1 MAPIVPIAGGLIIRG
16 TASLVARAAGAG
28 LARAAGAAAAGR
40 LGSITVGTV
49 GGNFLTDWLKK
60 FADWIGG
67 VFTQEDEAAKP
78 TPVHEAQFATLDIR
92 ADPVEIQGL
101 FGVSYPLNVGVINTR
116 QNTPIPPPANQPQ
129 TQTKVEVVGAKAV
142 GFWAVHIEVTEFD
155 EKILNSWKHPLQR
168 RNFGFITFCRG
179 GVAIQD
185 SPIHYANQIISI
197 PITRALAEGCGGAE
211 ISSVAVDYVC
221 GNLAEGVKATISF
234 LPIWDVFSYDYV
246 KQAQPP

>member
-28 LARAAGAAAAGR
+28 LARATSAAAAGR

-60 FADWIGG
+60 IADWMGG

-92 ADPVEIQGL
+92 ADPTEVEGL
-101 FGVSYPLNVGVINTR
+101 FGIGYPLDNGVINTR
-116 QNTPIPPPANQPQ
+116 TNTPVPRAQGQPQ
-129 TQTKVEVVGAKAV
+129 NKTNVEVVGAKAV
-142 GFWAVHIEVTEFD
+142 GFWAVHIQIDEFD

-185 SPIHYANQIISI
+185 SPIHYGNQIISI
-197 PITRALAEGCGGAE
+197 PITRALADSCGGAE

-221 GNLAEGVKATISF
+221 GHLAEGVKATISF
-234 LPIWDVFSYDYV
+234 LPIWDVFSYEYV
-246 KQAQPP
+246 KTVQPP